1 MYNAMTV
8 AHRNKGGIFRVSYD
22 VYYKYCLQ
30 EASKFSFAANP
41 DSADGVKYVWGSA
54 KKWEIRPCTWM
65 GTSQRII
72 ATQFENIQVGTN
84 LAETPGI
91 SNMVPTL
98 HGYKAVSKFLIGS
111 EIADLES
118 LYVNDQA

>member
-1 MYNAMTV
+1 
-8 AHRNKGGIFRVSYD
+8 
-22 VYYKYCLQ
+22 
-30 EASKFSFAANP
+30 
-41 DSADGVKYVWGSA
+41 
-54 KKWEIRPCTWM
+54 M

-91 SNMVPTL
+91 NNMVPTL
-98 HGYKAVSKFLIGS
+98 HGYKAAAKFLIGS
-111 EIADLES
+111 EIADLEC